1 MNNNLSNA
9 NCDQLIELIKN
20 TTEDEKRAILY
31 CVPMSLLLE
40 IAHERSMLYESHLI
54 EEFSQMKRMENEF
67 SVYSTGNF

>member
-20 TTEDEKRAILY
+20 ATEDEKRAILY

-40 IAHERSMLYESHLI
+40 VAHERAMLYESHLI
-54 EEFSQMKRMENEF
+54 EEYTQMKRMENEF
-67 SVYSTGNF
+67 SVYSTNNF